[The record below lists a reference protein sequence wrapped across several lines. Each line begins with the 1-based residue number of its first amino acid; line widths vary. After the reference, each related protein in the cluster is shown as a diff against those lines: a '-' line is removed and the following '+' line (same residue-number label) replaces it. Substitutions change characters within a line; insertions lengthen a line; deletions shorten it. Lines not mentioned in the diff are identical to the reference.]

1 MEHIQLRASILINNP
16 STVNILPNINHQRNK
31 RCAVEVFK
39 CLNGLSACLFD
50 NYFVKISHSKE
61 TRGNNKNLVLLRVRT
76 EAGWK
81 TFAFQGSAIFN
92 LLPAEMKEQKSLL
105 QFKNMCD
112 TFDFDFGVN

>member
-39 CLNGLSACLFD
+39 CLNGLSPCLFD

-61 TRGNNKNLVLLRVRT
+61 TRGNNKNLVLPRVRT
-76 EAGWK
+76 EAGRK

-92 LLPAEMKEQKSLL
+92 RLPAEMKERKSLL

-112 TFDFDFGVN
+112 TFDFDFSVN